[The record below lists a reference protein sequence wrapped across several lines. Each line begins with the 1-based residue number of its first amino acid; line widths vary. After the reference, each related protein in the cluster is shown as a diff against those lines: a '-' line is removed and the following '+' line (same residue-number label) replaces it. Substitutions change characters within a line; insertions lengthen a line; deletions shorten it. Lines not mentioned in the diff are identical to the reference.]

1 MKDLTDT
8 LVELVD
14 TPSVIGDEGRL
25 CTALAER
32 LMARMPREAVV
43 RIGNSLV
50 AGERT
55 GKPLLTL
62 YGHIDTVPEQGQG
75 PAYVDGDRLY
85 GLGSSDMKAGL
96 TVMVHLLE
104 DAAVTGGPYDVVGV
118 FYDKEEGPAHENGL
132 IQVLERVGWLADAEF
147 AVVMEPTDL
156 ELQLGCQGVVNARA
170 VFTGQAAHSARP
182 WLGENAITKA
192 GAWLSRLHG
201 REPRPVEVA
210 GLEFR
215 EVLTATRAAGGIA
228 NNVIPDRFEVNLNYR
243 FPPTLSLEEAEARL
257 RELADGAD
265 AIEVTDRAPAAAVP
279 EGNHHLERL
288 AAVSEAPRTAKQAWT
303 DVARLT
309 VLGVPAINYGPG
321 ETAQA
326 HQPNESVPIENVY
339 VAFQAMRLFLTT

>member
-1 MKDLTDT
+1 MNALHST
-8 LVELVD
+8 LAELVD
-14 TPSVIGDEGRL
+14 TPSPTGQEGRI
-25 CTALAER
+25 CTSIAER
-32 LMARMPREAVV
+32 LMPTWQLDGVV

-50 AGERT
+50 VGART
-55 GKPLLTL
+55 GRPLVSL
-62 YGHIDTVPEQGQG
+62 YGHLDTVPEQGNG
-75 PAYVDGDRLY
+75 VARIEGDLMY
-85 GLGSSDMKAGL
+85 GLGTTDMKAGL
-96 TVMVHLLE
+96 AVIIHLLE
-104 DAAVTGGPYDVVGV
+104 DDEVRAGPYDVVGV

-132 IQVLERVGWLADAEF
+132 EEVLERVQWLTSSDMAI
-147 AVVMEPTDL
+147 VMEPTGNLL
-156 ELQLGCQGVVNARA
+156 ELGCNGALNAEVIFR
-170 VFTGQAAHSARP
+170 GKAAHSARP